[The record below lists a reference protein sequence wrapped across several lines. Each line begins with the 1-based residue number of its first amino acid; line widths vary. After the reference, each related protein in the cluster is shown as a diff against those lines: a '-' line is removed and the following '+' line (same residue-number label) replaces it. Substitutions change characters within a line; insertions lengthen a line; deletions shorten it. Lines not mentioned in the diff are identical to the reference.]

1 MKKYIVTGGCG
12 FIGSNFVRLLYENT
26 DAGIVIID
34 KMTYAADIENIPDN
48 MWDRIELVTADL
60 SSLFEFDH
68 NPFSEDVEAIF
79 HFAAESHVDNSIVG
93 PGVFVDANIKS
104 TLNLLEIAK
113 DHGIKFVHISTDEV
127 YGALDHDDP
136 SFIETQM
143 LAPNNVYSATKVGA
157 EMLVRAYNKTHHL
170 ETVVTRCCN
179 NYGPR
184 QHREKLLPKTIS
196 NALARKTIP
205 VYGAGDN
212 VREWIHVDDHCSAI
226 WHAANHGESGEV
238 YNIGSGVEI
247 TNIEIVKQVLNITDR
262 PESLIKFVE
271 DRKGHDFRYS
281 INFDKMKSIGWTP
294 KYGTM
299 EMLLNHGLPETV
311 DWYSNKYSCE
321 TV

>member
-12 FIGSNFVRLLYENT
+12 FIGSNFVRLLHENT
-26 DAGIVIID
+26 DAEIVIID
-34 KMTYAADIENIPDN
+34 KMTYAADINNIPDG
-48 MWDRIELVTADL
+48 MWDRVELVTADL

-68 NPFSEDVEAIF
+68 NPFDGNVEAIF

-113 DHGIKFVHISTDEV
+113 DQGIKFIHISTDEV
-127 YGALDHDDP
+127 YGALGKDDP

-143 LAPNNVYSATKVGA
+143 LAPNNTYSATKTGA
-157 EMLVRAYNKTHHL
+157 EMLVRAYNKTHHV

-196 NALARKTIP
+196 NALERKTIP
-205 VYGAGDN
+205 VYGTGEN

-247 TNIEIVKQVLNITDR
+247 TNIEIVKQVLDITDR

-281 INFDKMKSIGWTP
+281 INFDKMKSIGWMP